1 MLISTKR
8 SFAVSYPTCQGRGK
22 PVSFVGGAFR
32 IGYGLG
38 LPLTWGAVWASLAL
52 RMVRACPC
60 PGVVGE
66 SSIAPLST
74 KHKTEQKNAQG
85 LPLSSHD
92 SSGRFSRAT

>member
-1 MLISTKR
+1 MLIATKR

-38 LPLTWGAVWASLAL
+38 LPLPWGAVWASLAL
-52 RMVRACPC
+52 RMVRAC

-74 KHKTEQKNAQG
+74 KHKTEQKTPRAFRCLHMTG
-85 LPLSSHD
+85 
-92 SSGRFSRAT
+92 SGRFSRAT

>member
-1 MLISTKR
+1 MGISLSKLFLSALNLTLI
-8 SFAVSYPTCQGRGK
+8 
-22 PVSFVGGAFR
+22 
-32 IGYGLG
+32 GLG